1 MEKVFTAM
9 KRQNKCSK
17 GNLNSASGSVTRIPS
32 TKKSFYNFIVRIMNS
47 LTVCDV
53 HVYTD
58 SLQND
63 LKLRAWYHVINV
75 KPQPLLKKCNSGTR
89 VGQLYNYWFLSLCIV
104 EMVVFEQAKLS
115 EKLRTPPL
123 LIQRTSIKAEDLSV
137 CWSGA
142 FRWVL
147 AQCHN
152 LPMSRNLTS
161 HHSKCV
167 KYESSWQPIGL
178 GKGYPN
184 CQSDS

>member
-1 MEKVFTAM
+1 MEKVFTAT

-17 GNLNSASGSVTRIPS
+17 GNLNSASGSVTCIPS

-47 LTVCDV
+47 MTVCDV

-63 LKLRAWYHVINV
+63 LKLRAWHHVINV
-75 KPQPLLKKCNSGTR
+75 KTSTAIKKNVIG
-89 VGQLYNYWFLSLCIV
+89 LHNYTIIDYWVCVMQKWLCLSKQSYV
-104 EMVVFEQAKLS
+104 K
-115 EKLRTPPL
+115 KLRSPPL
-123 LIQRTSIKAEDLSV
+123 LIQRTSVKAEDLSV

-161 HHSKCV
+161 HLSKCV
-167 KYESSWQPIGL
+167 KYESPWQPIGL

>member
-1 MEKVFTAM
+1 MEKVFTAT

-17 GNLNSASGSVTRIPS
+17 GNLNSASGSVTCIPS

-47 LTVCDV
+47 MTVCDV

-63 LKLRAWYHVINV
+63 LKLRAWHHVINV
-75 KPQPLLKKCNSGTR
+75 KTSTAIKKKCNR
-89 VGQLYNYWFLSLCIV
+89 VAQLYNYWLLSLCNA

-115 EKLRTPPL
+115 KKLRSPPL
-123 LIQRTSIKAEDLSV
+123 LIQRTSVKAEDLSV

-161 HHSKCV
+161 HLSKCV
-167 KYESSWQPIGL
+167 KYESPWQPIGL